1 MRLNYQSSSSAGS
14 PNDTIFGLWNANW
27 DGSSSLSFV
36 ADISMCVVT
45 FLQMFGNNLDI
56 IYPVSNATIEA
67 LGFKN
72 VIYWNDT
79 AVIPNMPHMPVANHA
94 VGSFKPPPIAPYPHR
109 YFTNI

>member
-1 MRLNYQSSSSAGS
+1 
-14 PNDTIFGLWNANW
+14 
-27 DGSSSLSFV
+27 
-36 ADISMCVVT
+36 
-45 FLQMFGNNLDI
+45 MFGNNLDI

-94 VGSFKPPPIAPYPHR
+94 VGSFKPPPIAPIHIDTSQTYD
-109 YFTNI
+109 TNKIELYAVVTAIIVGLAIGGVTLVIRRRRQPA